1 MHFFSKPL
9 FIIPLVIFFI
19 GISFIPMA
27 DSLLRAERYGDII
40 LSEEEKEE
48 KFQRCLSKIPTSAT
62 VLERI
67 VAEDVCEHILTQYF
81 TGSRAVN
88 TLIDDHFTFIKTCV
102 ELHDIFEFVGEE
114 VTRNT
119 YINPKVRLCIKL
131 WNDQIWKY
139 DREDRMEVL
148 AKWYNR
154 NALTA
159 RDIQEERTREFLF
172 GSNSLLKEDFE
183 EEKTIQMDPK
193 PASTEE
199 KIEKLET
206 KPDANA
212 QENDRF
218 DFKPEKQVELNI
230 EEEKEKFCFLF
241 WCW

>member
-1 MHFFSKPL
+1 
-9 FIIPLVIFFI
+9 
-19 GISFIPMA
+19 MA
-27 DSLLRAERYGDII
+27 DSLLRAEQYGDII

-62 VLERI
+62 DAEGK

-88 TLIDDHFTFIKTCV
+88 TIIDDHLAFIKTCV
-102 ELHDIFEFVGEE
+102 EFHDIFEFVGEE
-114 VTRNT
+114 VALNT
-119 YINPKVRLCIKL
+119 FTHPKLRLCIKL
-131 WNDQIWKY
+131 WNNEIWKY
-139 DREDRMEVL
+139 DREDRIEIL

-172 GSNSLLKEDFE
+172 GSISTLKEDFE
-183 EEKTIQMDPK
+183 DKKNIQMDIK
-193 PASTEE
+193 PASPEE

-206 KPDANA
+206 KPDAIA
-212 QENDRF
+212 QEDDRF
-218 DFKPEKQVELNI
+218 DFKPEKQVELSME